1 MLKNLIILNA
11 LVFLAQAV
19 FDNSYHLTQKLMLYP
34 VDVSPYTNLQNPSF
48 HPYQLFTHMFAHG
61 GFTHLLFNMFGLYVF
76 GSVLERVWGSKRFL
90 FCYLMS
96 GLGAAVL
103 HLAVQ
108 HFRFEH
114 YSGMVDTARGARLYV
129 SSLAPALGASGA
141 VMGILA
147 AFAYLFP
154 NTPMLIFPF
163 PFPIKMVYLAI
174 IYVGIDLFGGLAQ
187 SSGDNVA
194 HFAHLGGA
202 ITGFILVLIWNKT
215 NKKTLY

>member
-1 MLKNLIILNA
+1 M
-11 LVFLAQAV
+11 V
-19 FDNSYHLTQKLMLYP
+19 FDNSYQLTDKLALHP
-34 VDVSPYTNLQNPSF
+34 IDKSPYPNLDKATF
-48 HPYQLFTHMFAHG
+48 KPYQLITHMFAHG
-61 GFTHLLFNMFGLYVF
+61 GFMHILFNMFGLYVF
-76 GSVLERVWGSKRFL
+76 GSVLERIWGGKRFL
-90 FCYLMS
+90 FCYLLS
-96 GLGAAVL
+96 GLGAAAL

-114 YSGMVDTARGARLYV
+114 YSTMLDTERGVRLYV
-129 SSLAPALGASGA
+129 ASLSSSVGASGA

-215 NKKTLY
+215 NKKTFY